1 MTPII
6 NERKDNECDKEQ
18 QISSLFNR
26 FVFLQLWNNIS
37 TQFFIH
43 IVVLSVDFQDFA
55 TLIYFKYFDLIGE
68 MLVGER
74 EFIGDK

>member
-6 NERKDNECDKEQ
+6 NERKDSECDKEQ

-26 FVFLQLWNNIS
+26 FVFLRLWNNIS

-43 IVVLSVDFQDFA
+43 NVVLSADFQDFA
-55 TLIYFKYFDLIGE
+55 TLIYYKYFDLIGE